1 MIRAYKTEL
10 KLTEDQVKKLRQDL
24 GNVRKIY
31 NIMVD
36 YNKSLYEKDKVFCFG
51 YDFSKV
57 FNKKLHK
64 DYPYLKLTSSK
75 AIKQSIMNCD
85 KALKSFLKKSKNGF
99 PKYKNRYSK
108 VGVYLPRN
116 NVKDILVERHRIK
129 VPTYGWLR
137 LKEYGYLPTG
147 GVNYKSV
154 TLKKDKG
161 RFFITLLVD
170 TTDNMLD
177 TPYTPESTGI
187 GIDLGVKDFVTASD
201 GSVIPNINKADKI
214 KTLEKRLKHYQ
225 KVISRR
231 QRDSGRR
238 RKALLKKQ
246 KIERKLFNIRK
257 EFYRS
262 VVINLVKTKPE
273 FIALEDL
280 DVKGMLKNRG
290 LADKISKSNF
300 YNFRLFMENVCT
312 RIGIPVRYVDR
323 YFPSSK
329 TCSSCG
335 KVKDKLSLSERVYE
349 CSCGLSLDRDLNAAI
364 NIKNFAI

>member
-10 KLTEDQVKKLRQDL
+10 KLTEDQGKKLRQDL

-31 NIMVD
+31 NIMID
-36 YNKSLYEKDKVFCFG
+36 YNKALYEKDKVFCFG
-51 YDFSKV
+51 YDFSKI
-57 FNKKLHK
+57 FNKGLYK
-64 DYPYLKLTSSK
+64 DYSYIKLTSSK

-85 KALKSFLKKSKNGF
+85 RALKSFLKKPKNGF

-116 NVKDILVERHRIK
+116 NVKDIIVERHRVK

-137 LKEYGYLPTG
+137 LKEYGYLPTK
-147 GVNYKSV
+147 GVKYKSV
-154 TLKKDKG
+154 TLKRDKD

-170 TTDNMLD
+170 TVESGLD
-177 TPYTPESTGI
+177 IPYTPESEGI
-187 GIDLGVKDFVTASD
+187 GIDLGIKDFATISD
-201 GSVIPNINKADKI
+201 GSVIPNINKTKRV
-214 KTLEKRLKHYQ
+214 KTLEKRLKYYQ
-225 KVISRR
+225 RVVSRR
-231 QRDSGRR
+231 QKDSKRR
-238 RKALLKKQ
+238 YKALLKKQ
-246 KIERKLFNIRK
+246 KIERKLYNIRQA
-257 EFYRS
+257 FYRS
-262 VVINLVKTKPE
+262 VVTNLVKTKPE

-280 DVKGMLKNRG
+280 DVKGMLKNKG

-300 YNFRLFMENVCT
+300 YNFRLFIESVCS
-312 RIGIPVRYVDR
+312 RVGIPIRYVDR
-323 YFPSSK
+323 HFPSSK

-335 KVKDKLSLSERVYE
+335 KVKGKLSLSKRTYE